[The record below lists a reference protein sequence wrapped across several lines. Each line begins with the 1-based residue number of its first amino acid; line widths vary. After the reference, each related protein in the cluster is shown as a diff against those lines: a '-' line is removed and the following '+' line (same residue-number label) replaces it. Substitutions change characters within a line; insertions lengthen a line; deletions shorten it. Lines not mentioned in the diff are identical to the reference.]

1 VRLGWVYFPMTVAR
15 ARCHQPLRR
24 GRGGSAAA
32 AADAAASAA
41 ADAAASAAA
50 SAPPVAEDATV
61 GSELTALAARAL
73 GSCSSALAVGSASAA
88 VSP

>member
-1 VRLGWVYFPMTVAR
+1 MRLEWLYFPMTVAR

-41 ADAAASAAA
+41 ASAS
-50 SAPPVAEDATV
+50 PVAEEATV

-73 GSCSSALAVGSASAA
+73 GSCSSA
-88 VSP
+88 

>member
-1 VRLGWVYFPMTVAR
+1 MIREKFFPMTVAR

-41 ADAAASAAA
+41 ASAS
-50 SAPPVAEDATV
+50 PVAEDAMV
-61 GSELTALAARAL
+61 GSEPTGLAARAF
-73 GSCSSALAVGSASAA
+73 GSCSSALAEGCASAA
-88 VSP
+88 VSS

>member
-1 VRLGWVYFPMTVAR
+1 MGVRLGWVYFPMTVAR

-24 GRGGSAAA
+24 GRGG
-32 AADAAASAA
+32 
-41 ADAAASAAA
+41 SAAA